1 MLMNDKTPSIL
12 SQIEAKVRQRLHKRM
27 RIATL
32 SGIKSRVDDTDR
44 IPLSLKQA
52 ILSTSTRYP
61 IIAEVKRA
69 SPSQGDIAMDV
80 NPIEIASQYIENQAS
95 AISVLTEEDFFQGSL
110 KYLEQIKLH
119 YPDACVLQKDFLIDE
134 YQLYEAKMLG
144 ADAILIIMALTGHE
158 KAKILYQLAKELSL
172 SALVEIHDEKE
183 LTWALDIDADIIG
196 INSRN
201 LKNFSVSHD
210 SVINLAKQIPGE
222 KLIIAE
228 SGIKLTSDLETLSQA
243 GCHGF
248 LVGTQLMREKR
259 PGQALRNL
267 IHG

>member
-1 MLMNDKTPSIL
+1 MNESMQSIL
-12 SQIEAKVRQRLHKRM
+12 GKIEAKVQQRLDKRK
-27 RIATL
+27 RIASL
-32 SGIKSRVDDTDR
+32 SGIKSRINDIER
-44 IPLSLKQA
+44 IPLSLNQA
-52 ILSTSTRYP
+52 ILTTAARYP

-69 SPSQGDIAMDV
+69 SPSQGEIAMDI
-80 NPIEIASQYIENQAS
+80 NPVDVASQYIENQAS

-119 YPDACVLQKDFLIDE
+119 YPDACVLQKDFLIEE

-144 ADAILIIMALTGHE
+144 ADAILIIMALTGIE
-158 KAKILYQLAKELSL
+158 KAKDLFQLAKELSL

-183 LTWALDIDADIIG
+183 LTWALDINADIIG

-210 SVINLAKQIPGE
+210 TIIKLVRHIPSE

-228 SGIKLTSDLETLSQA
+228 SGIKHTSDLETLSKA

-248 LVGTQLMREKR
+248 LVGTQLMREKH
-259 PGQALRNL
+259 PGHALRSL